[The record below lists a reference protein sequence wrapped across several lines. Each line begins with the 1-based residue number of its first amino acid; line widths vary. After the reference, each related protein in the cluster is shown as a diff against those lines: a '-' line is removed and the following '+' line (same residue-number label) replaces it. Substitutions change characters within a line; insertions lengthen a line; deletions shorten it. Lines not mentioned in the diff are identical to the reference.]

1 MSGLRREAPGPA
13 PGPSEPDPGPI
24 EGESGEYAEPRSGL
38 RDGTCDSGVKCL
50 ERGDL
55 LSIDESGTRGILGMR
70 KERPVSPVVSSDGN
84 R

>member
-13 PGPSEPDPGPI
+13 PGPSELDPGPI
-24 EGESGEYAEPRSGL
+24 EGESGENAEPRSGL

-50 ERGDL
+50 ARGV
-55 LSIDESGTRGILGMR
+55 DESGKRGMLGVR
-70 KERPVSPVVSSDGN
+70 EECPESPVSSDGK